1 MLWNCPTPFRLE
13 YLTNLSWFLHR
24 KCLGILLMWVGIL
37 YTHKYSQ
44 KHKCF
49 LFSILSTSKGVTPV
63 ILRQI
68 DSCIAHYRPRC
79 HFITFSESYY
89 SVISILNPL
98 PVILSKIFFWVSPG
112 PPIPY
117 FSKRDKWLLT
127 LIGGKSLKSCD
138 QYTNKMQYKSSF
150 FSLFFHFYVTFTT
163 FI

>member
-1 MLWNCPTPFRLE
+1 MSRAPWGTGSLTYASFKYEGDSVWAVLWNCPTPFRLE

-24 KCLGILLMWVGIL
+24 KVLGILLMWVGFL

-49 LFSILSTSKGVTPV
+49 LFSIRSTSKGVTPV

-79 HFITFSESYY
+79 HFITFSESYR

-98 PVILSKIFFWVSPG
+98 PVILCQK
-112 PPIPY
+112 
-117 FSKRDKWLLT
+117 
-127 LIGGKSLKSCD
+127 
-138 QYTNKMQYKSSF
+138 SF
-150 FSLFFHFYVTFTT
+150 FVYTT
-163 FI
+163 IYE

>member
-1 MLWNCPTPFRLE
+1 MGRKELRPSLSITTSIVHNYVNNLRREPWGTGSDSILWYMQVWRFFSNI
-13 YLTNLSWFLHR
+13 
-24 KCLGILLMWVGIL
+24 LGILLLWVGFL

-79 HFITFSESYY
+79 HFITFSESYR

-98 PVILSKIFFWVSPG
+98 PVILCQKSFLYIHYNIRIKAYISQAFF
-112 PPIPY
+112 Y
-117 FSKRDKWLLT
+117 
-127 LIGGKSLKSCD
+127 
-138 QYTNKMQYKSSF
+138 
-150 FSLFFHFYVTFTT
+150 LFLSNQA
-163 FI
+163 IIMNGMKK